1 MDCFPPCVQVEPSP
15 QLHWHAC
22 CYEQDRLEI
31 SHDIRAQR
39 SLHDL
44 CLHIG
49 DLIQGILSML
59 VVSLSGSPALRSRSG
74 VVLKHA
80 ARWLQERGVEV
91 TALRIQD
98 FNAEDLLFAR
108 FDSPQVVSFIEAVK
122 QADGLLIGTP
132 VYKASFSGALKTLLD
147 LLPERSLHGKVVL
160 PLATG
165 GSIAHMLAVDYAL
178 KPVLSALKCQEVL
191 HGIYAID
198 SQISYNEEHE
208 SGGELDEI
216 LTERLHEGLEHFQL
230 SLQHR
235 AGARHKAAGGH
246 LKLAL

>member
-1 MDCFPPCVQVEPSP
+1 M
-15 QLHWHAC
+15 
-22 CYEQDRLEI
+22 R
-31 SHDIRAQR
+31 
-39 SLHDL
+39 
-44 CLHIG
+44 
-49 DLIQGILSML
+49 
-59 VVSLSGSPALRSRSG
+59 VVSIAGSPSQRSRSG
-74 VVLKHA
+74 VVLRHA
-80 ARWLQERGVEV
+80 ARWLEDRGATVSPV
-91 TALRIQD
+91 RIHD

-108 FDSPQVVSFIEAVK
+108 FDSPAVVAFVEAVK

-198 SQISYNEEHE
+198 SQISYNEAHPE
-208 SGGELDEI
+208 GGELDEL

-235 AGARHKAAGGH
+235 THARHKDAGGH
-246 LKLAL
+246 LQLAL